1 VKFAIACAM
10 LLAFFGP
17 SAAASD
23 DRELALVSA
32 PVPISAAA
40 PNAVATTAPASTSA
54 SAPAKTPAAL
64 PNAPSPTEP
73 TPVEPATAELTS
85 TNALIAPPAALITL
99 KTAPRHHSF
108 FDARNSLGLASLG
121 ASLTAD
127 ALSTQKGLA
136 YPGFREMNP
145 IARPFVQSRAGA
157 VAYNAG
163 SFGLLAG
170 TMYLAH
176 KTQHHR
182 LEHILPFAVAGW
194 EGLLSFRNYR
204 VIANRPR

>member
-1 VKFAIACAM
+1 MKFAIACAV
-10 LLAFFGP
+10 LLTFLAP
-17 SAAASD
+17 SAGASD
-23 DRELALVSA
+23 DRELASAA
-32 PVPISAAA
+32 PVAAA
-40 PNAVATTAPASTSA
+40 TAPAPVKAMAT
-54 SAPAKTPAAL
+54 L
-64 PNAPSPTEP
+64 PNAPSPTE
-73 TPVEPATAELTS
+73 LT
-85 TNALIAPPAALITL
+85 TIAVAAPPAAIITL
-99 KTAPRHHSF
+99 KPRPVTHSF
-108 FDARNSLGLASLG
+108 FDARNSLGFASMA

-127 ALSTQKGLA
+127 ALSTQKGLS

-176 KTQHHR
+176 KTQHHK
-182 LEHILPFAVAGW
+182 LERILPFAVAGW